1 MDLKKATL
9 LFYFLL
15 FLHLQ
20 HHFALSISR
29 SSTSLA
35 SVDPNHDDL
44 PVQPVELKPDGDLIA
59 ANLTNLAVVVKKG
72 GGGGGGGRG
81 GGGFGGG
88 GRSFGG
94 GGRSFGGGGS
104 SSRGGGGS
112 SSRGGGGSSS
122 RGGGVRPIP
131 IYGGGSHRGGHHS
144 SGGRETASGWIGLS
158 ILAGLGL
165 VF

>member
-9 LFYFLL
+9 LLVFYFLL

-20 HHFALSISR
+20 HHFAHAISR

-59 ANLTNLAVVVKKG
+59 ANLTELAVVVKKG
-72 GGGGGGGRG
+72 GGGGGRG
-81 GGGFGGG
+81 GGG
-88 GRSFGG
+88 
-94 GGRSFGGGGS
+94 FGGGGS

-112 SSRGGGGSSS
+112 SSRVGGGSSS
-122 RGGGVRPIP
+122 RGGGIRPIP
-131 IYGGGSHRGGHHS
+131 IYSGGSHRGGHHS
-144 SGGRETASGWIGLS
+144 SGGRETASGWLGLS
-158 ILAGLGL
+158 ILAGLVL
-165 VF
+165 VFLFDLPG

>member
-1 MDLKKATL
+1 MDLKKAS
-9 LFYFLL
+9 LFLFLL
-15 FLHLQ
+15 LCLHLQLQ
-20 HHFALSISR
+20 HHFAHAVSR

-35 SVDPNHDDL
+35 FVDPNHDDL
-44 PVQPVELKPDGDLIA
+44 PFQEVELKPDGDVIE
-59 ANLTNLAVVVKKG
+59 ANLPKLTVVVKKG
-72 GGGGGGGRG
+72 GGGGGRG
-81 GGGFGGG
+81 GGG
-88 GRSFGG
+88 FGG

-122 RGGGVRPIP
+122 RGGGLRPIP
-131 IYGGGSHRGGHHS
+131 IYGGGTHRSGHHS
-144 SGGRETASGWIGLS
+144 SGGRETASGWLGLS